1 MATTRISK
9 MKVKQGNFADLP
21 LLDAG
26 EFGYAK
32 DQRRLFIGNDTIAV
46 GTGNGSTTAFVLPV
60 DFSNHNVIGVY
71 LNGSI
76 TSAYTI
82 SGTTITFNTAPG
94 SGVAITAKFN
104 GELDFLNDIVT
115 PSSIQLAANGVSA
128 DTGFSFNT
136 TVADT
141 CIIDYTLKT
150 ANGLRVGQLRIAVN
164 TTGPTAAI
172 DDNYTEVGA
181 VDIAFGTNVATAN
194 TLKLTYTDNAGAVAK
209 FKYTYQLWNS
219 N

>member
-9 MKVKQGNFADLP
+9 MKVRQGNFADLP

-26 EFGYAK
+26 ELGYAK

-46 GTGNGSTTAFVLPV
+46 GTGNASTTAFVLPI

-71 LNGSI
+71 LNGTI

-82 SGTTITFNTAPG
+82 AGTTITFNTAPG

-104 GELDFLNDIVT
+104 GELDFLNDLII
-115 PSSIQLAANGVSA
+115 PSSIQLAANGSA
-128 DTGFSFNT
+128 AETGFSFNT
-136 TVADT
+136 TVADA

-172 DDNYTEVGA
+172 DDNYTEVGT
-181 VDIAFGTNVATAN
+181 VNIDFGTNVATAN
-194 TLKLTYTDNAGAVAK
+194 TLRLTYTDNANAVAK